1 MILLDYLDI
10 LSLIPIKGDKN
21 GESIESGA
29 GSKPMGTT
37 ITCWNALFASS
48 KGHLS
53 SRNFTFKK
61 KKHHLSKCNW
71 RFFTLCRP
79 FSVTFNYIYK
89 TPLFASKQKWFSS
102 HNTLRNLLW
111 GIFVLRN
118 KRWYGRTCALSVYVI
133 NSFCHWL
140 IVQLCPKSVDLWKI
154 AWIIIITFNLVEKY
168 LKDNS
173 HLCFTHNLY
182 LFKNSRILNVYV
194 FLFEM

>member
-1 MILLDYLDI
+1 M
-10 LSLIPIKGDKN
+10 KV
-21 GESIESGA
+21 
-29 GSKPMGTT
+29 SKVEQDRNPWELRLPAEMLCLQVQRD
-37 ITCWNALFASS
+37 TCLVETL
-48 KGHLS
+48 HL
-53 SRNFTFKK
+53 KK